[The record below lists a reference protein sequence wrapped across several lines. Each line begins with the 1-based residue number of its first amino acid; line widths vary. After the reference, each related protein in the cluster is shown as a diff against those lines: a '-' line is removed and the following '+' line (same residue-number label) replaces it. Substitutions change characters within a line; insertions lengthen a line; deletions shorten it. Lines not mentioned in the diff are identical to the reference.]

1 MMALSLSSF
10 RSERPGRQALGMALA
25 LLVFAWA
32 GLLGPGDTWA
42 YGLICVLSGFALG
55 ADLALPPSLLADL
68 LARPGAPQAP
78 RAASGA
84 AFGWWN
90 FVTKANL
97 ALAAGAT
104 LPLLQWL
111 GYMPGSQDPLALQRL
126 AWIYALLPC
135 ALKLMAAWLLHRL
148 LITSRKPP
156 QGVTP

>member
-1 MMALSLSSF
+1 
-10 RSERPGRQALGMALA
+10 MALA

-68 LARPGAPQAP
+68 LARPSAQQAP

-97 ALAAGAT
+97 ALAAGLA
-104 LPLLQWL
+104 LPLLGWL
-111 GYMPGSQDPLALQRL
+111 GYAPGQQDPQAAQALSLA
-126 AWIYALLPC
+126 YGLLP
-135 ALKLMAAWLLHRL
+135 
-148 LITSRKPP
+148 
-156 QGVTP
+156 